1 MGAYGSPELYPS
13 DNNRPTRNKNFI
25 YCQNCGFQY
34 SKKLSK
40 CPECGRKTP
49 LRLYTKWWFW
59 AIAAFVFFMIF
70 PTAPMEDSD
79 FLNDFLNTETTNA
92 SKFSEE
98 EFKQMCVSIP
108 YDDLERNPN
117 EYEGKY
123 AVYTGQVVQVCS
135 EGASASYRVSVGQ
148 GLFDL
153 WIEDIIYV
161 EYSRKSKS
169 EPRVL
174 EGDMITFYGT
184 VRGLKS
190 YTSVEHINISIPF
203 VEAEYITIN

>member
-1 MGAYGSPELYPS
+1 
-13 DNNRPTRNKNFI
+13 
-25 YCQNCGFQY
+25 
-34 SKKLSK
+34 
-40 CPECGRKTP
+40 
-49 LRLYTKWWFW
+49 
-59 AIAAFVFFMIF
+59 
-70 PTAPMEDSD
+70 
-79 FLNDFLNTETTNA
+79 
-92 SKFSEE
+92 
-98 EFKQMCVSIP
+98 MCVSIP

-117 EYEGKY
+117 KYEGKY

-153 WIEDIIYV
+153 WIEDIVYV

-184 VRGLKS
+184 VRGLES